1 MYLSRSVSS
10 SLGHAAA
17 ECEDPAV
24 KNEQMPVLVGVVS
37 GAIGA
42 ALVARPQLA
51 TGPLG
56 LSGED
61 AAMRFIGATDL
72 ILVPGLLRG
81 EPRWPWM
88 LTRAA
93 LNLGVAAYLAR
104 AASQASSPAPA
115 QAAAA
120 AMVALTVADGATGL
134 SLRRGGV

>member
-10 SLGHAAA
+10 SLGHTDA
-17 ECEDPAV
+17 ECEDPVV
-24 KNEQMPVLVGVVS
+24 KNEQMPVVVGVVS

-42 ALVARPQLA
+42 VLVAKPQLA
-51 TGPLG
+51 TGPLR

-81 EPRWPWM
+81 RLRWPWM

-93 LNLGVAAYLAR
+93 LNLGVAAYLAKV
-104 AASQASSPAPA
+104 ASQATSPA
-115 QAAAA
+115 AARGAA
-120 AMVALTVADGATGL
+120 GAMVALTVADGATGL
-134 SLRRGGV
+134 SLRRAGL